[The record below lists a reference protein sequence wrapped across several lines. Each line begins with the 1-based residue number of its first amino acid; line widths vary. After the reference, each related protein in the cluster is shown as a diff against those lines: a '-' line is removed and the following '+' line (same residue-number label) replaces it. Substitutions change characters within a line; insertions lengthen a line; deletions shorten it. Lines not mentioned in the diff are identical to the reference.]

1 LIHPAFFFFQL
12 RIPRISRIGE
22 HGLVRAGLTLPVGF
36 GSLAETIFEKVR
48 DPCPF
53 IRSQGRH
60 PATASRA
67 FSGDSNL

>member
-1 LIHPAFFFFQL
+1 VKRDPAFSFFN
-12 RIPRISRIGE
+12 RGSRGF
-22 HGLVRAGLTLPVGF
+22 HGLGSTGCQPVGF